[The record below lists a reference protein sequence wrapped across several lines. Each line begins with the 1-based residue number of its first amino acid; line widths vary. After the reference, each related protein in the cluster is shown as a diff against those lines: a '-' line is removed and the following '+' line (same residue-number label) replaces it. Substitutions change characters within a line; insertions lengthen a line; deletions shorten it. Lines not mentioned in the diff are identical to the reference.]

1 MFQAITS
8 TTHKKDIPSSMSFL
22 WWAEVD
28 SAPVRPSPL
37 NSGGPLFILLR
48 KTLCFAKWLL
58 FSNPPLS
65 PIPKKAPLTRCFLWW
80 AEVDSN
86 HRSRRRQ
93 IYSLIHL
100 ATLESA
106 LVRCS
111 FLSANCGAGDWTRTH
126 NLLITNQLLCQL
138 SYTGVWC
145 LEVELNHRQTDFQS
159 VALPTEL
166 SRHSG
171 DPERARTVDL
181 QRDRLAL

>member
-1 MFQAITS
+1 MFAECAI
-8 TTHKKDIPSSMSFL
+8 
-22 WWAEVD
+22 A
-28 SAPVRPSPL
+28 SP
-37 NSGGPLFILLR
+37 PIRRLFNH
-48 KTLCFAKWLL
+48 LCPH
-58 FSNPPLS
+58 NQNG
-65 PIPKKAPLTRCFLWW
+65 TRMGAVWWW

-100 ATLESA
+100 AALESA
-106 LVRCS
+106 RIAVQRHC
-111 FLSANCGAGDWTRTH
+111 CGAGDWTRTH

-145 LEVELNHRQTDFQS
+145 LKVESNRRQRDFQS
-159 VALPTEL
+159 LALPTEL

-171 DPERARTVDL
+171 DPNEARTRDL